1 MADITASPNA
11 NLSPPQNGGG
21 FMGRLRRM
29 SAEVFDRP
37 VMHHATPENID
48 ELVNMGFPRGPA
60 SRQLSMSNN
69 DVRAAAEALVHAAH
83 PKDPSDPFNHPECP
97 ICVRE
102 KHNVSVAE
110 GRRSSISAALH
121 RVTSRNTDDG
131 ADQAPGDARRG
142 SVGAMLRRQSVVE
155 GLRRMTTRDVGNK

>member
-1 MADITASPNA
+1 MAR
-11 NLSPPQNGGG
+11 
-21 FMGRLRRM
+21 MRRM

-37 VMHHATPENID
+37 NLHSATPENIE

-83 PKDPSDPFNHPECP
+83 PKDPSDPYNHPECP

-102 KHNVSVAE
+102 KNNVRVAE
-110 GRRSSISAALH
+110 GRRNSVSAAIH
-121 RVTSRNTDDG
+121 RVTSRNTDG
-131 ADQAPGDARRG
+131 SEPDQAPGEARRG
-142 SVGAMLRRQSVVE
+142 SVSAMLRRKSVAE
-155 GLRRMTTRDVGNK
+155 GLRRMTTRDVGRK